1 VRIWEFSTEYW
12 PCAEH
17 LCALGGESFEET
29 ALDFLEVLDS
39 WPEDRVRDLVFRAT
53 AEDVKRALHSEDL
66 SPRDFAALLSPAA
79 AASLEEMARIS
90 NRLTRQHFGRTI
102 ALFAPIYLSNVCNSD
117 CVYCC
122 YATRSGMPGER
133 RTLNETEIR
142 DECRVLA
149 SQGFQSVLLL
159 TGDAPRIAGVDY
171 IAAAVRIAREY
182 FASVSIEVFALDV
195 EDYRHLVDL
204 GLDGMTLFMETY
216 QKETYARVHLRGKK
230 QDFAYRLGAS
240 ERAGQAGVRRLGIG
254 ALLGL
259 YDWHM
264 DGFWAA
270 MHAKY
275 LQKQC
280 WQSAVSV
287 SFPRLQH
294 TPARFPVTS
303 LPSDR
308 EFVQLM
314 LAMRL
319 FLPEVG
325 FTLSTREQ
333 PALRDN
339 LIPLG
344 VTHMS
349 AGSSTRP
356 GGYATHDENTL
367 QQFEIED
374 QRSAAEV
381 VDVIRSAGYD
391 PVWKD
396 FDRSFHSA

>member
-1 VRIWEFSTEYW
+1 MEF
-12 PCAEH
+12 
-17 LCALGGESFEET
+17 
-29 ALDFLEVLDS
+29 LDILES
-39 WPEDRVRDLVFRAT
+39 WPEARVRDMLSQAT
-53 AEDVKRALHSEDL
+53 ADDVARALNTEGLAPH
-66 SPRDFAALLSPAA
+66 DFVALLSPAA
-79 AASLEEMARIS
+79 TESLEEMARIS

-133 RTLNETEIR
+133 RTLTEAEIHE
-142 DECRVLA
+142 ECKALS

-159 TGDAPRIAGVDY
+159 TGDAPRVATMEYLARSVC
-171 IAAAVRIAREY
+171 IAREY
-182 FASVSIEVFALDV
+182 FASVSIEVYALDV
-195 EDYRHLVDL
+195 DNYGQLVDL

-216 QKETYARVHLRGKK
+216 HRETYAKVHLKGRK
-230 QDFAYRLGAS
+230 QDFAYRVQAS
-240 ERAGQAGVRRLGIG
+240 ERAGVAGVRRLGIG

-259 YDWHM
+259 HDWHM
-264 DGFWAA
+264 DGFWTA

-275 LQKQC
+275 LQKKC
-280 WQSAVSV
+280 WKSAVSV

-294 TPARFPVTS
+294 APARFPVKN

-319 FLPEVG
+319 FLPEVA
-325 FTLSTREQ
+325 FYLSTREQ
-333 PALRDN
+333 AALRDN

-344 VTHMS
+344 ITHMS

-356 GGYATHDENTL
+356 GGYATCGDSTL

-374 QRSAAEV
+374 RRSPREV
-381 VDVIRSAGYD
+381 VETIRSIGYD

-396 FDRSFHSA
+396 FDRGFHAM

>member
-1 VRIWEFSTEYW
+1 MRV
-12 PCAEH
+12 A
-17 LCALGGESFEET
+17 GGNHKET
-29 ALDFLEVLDS
+29 ALDFLEALDS
-39 WPEDRVRDLVFRAT
+39 WPEARVRELVFQANS
-53 AEDVKRALHSEDL
+53 EDVRRALGSEDL

-79 AASLEEMARIS
+79 AANLEEMAHIA

-102 ALFAPIYLSNVCNSD
+102 SLFAPIYLSNACNSD
-117 CVYCC
+117 CLYCC

-133 RTLNETEIR
+133 RTLTDAEIR
-142 DECRVLA
+142 EECKALA
-149 SQGFQSVLLL
+149 TQGFQSVLLL
-159 TGDAPRIAGVDY
+159 TGDAPKVATMDY
-171 IAAAVRIAREY
+171 LAEAILIAREY
-182 FASVSIEVFALDV
+182 FASVSIEVYALDEENYGRLV
-195 EDYRHLVDL
+195 EH

-216 QKETYARVHLRGKK
+216 HKPTYSKVHPQGRK
-230 QDFAYRLGAS
+230 QDFAYRLEAS
-240 ERAGQAGVRRLGIG
+240 RRAGRAGVRRLGIG

-259 YDWHM
+259 YDWHI
-264 DGFWAA
+264 DGFWMA

-275 LQKQC
+275 LQKRC

-287 SFPRLQH
+287 SFPRLRH
-294 TPARFPVTS
+294 TPERFHVEC
-303 LPSDR
+303 LPTDS

-319 FLPEVG
+319 FLPEVA
-325 FTLSTREQ
+325 FYLSTREQ

-356 GGYATHDENTL
+356 GGYAAYDAQTL

-374 QRSAAEV
+374 QRSASEV
-381 VDVIRSAGYD
+381 VNVIRNAGYD

-396 FDRSFHSA
+396 FDRSFHSV